1 MRKAKI
7 LLVDDDRNLLR
18 VLAFHLSEAG
28 FEVVPLS
35 SPRAAIQQLDEAPDL
50 LITDLRMPE
59 MDGLELLRRVRSRL
73 PQLPVIVLTAFGSID
88 RAVEAIRKGA
98 ADFLA
103 KPFEKEEILHAVR
116 RALQVADLL
125 EENRRL
131 AREVQ
136 DRFQFKGITG
146 SSKAFLEVLSMAGQL
161 AAVETT
167 VLITG
172 ESGTGKEL
180 LARAIHFNSARK
192 SGPFV
197 VVNCA
202 AIPRDL
208 MESEL
213 FGYRKGAFTGAMAD
227 RKGKFEAAGG
237 GSIFLD
243 EVGELPVN
251 MQAKLLRVLQER
263 EIDML
268 GESQPRAVDVRVLA
282 ATNRKLQE
290 MMEQGEFREDL
301 FYRLS
306 VAPLHVPPL
315 RERREDIPLLAHHI
329 LEKLASRTG
338 KEVRISSVALE
349 ALQGYDWP
357 GNVRELENHLERL
370 VVFNRTGT
378 ILPEDLPAQIRR
390 PPKVLGRI
398 RLELPDEGF
407 SLEEL
412 ERDIL
417 AAALER
423 HGGNQSRAARY
434 LGISRNTLLY
444 RMQKF
449 QLR

>member
-18 VLAFHLSEAG
+18 VLDYHLTEAG

-35 SPRAAIQQLDEAPDL
+35 SPREALRRLEEAPDL
-50 LITDLRMPE
+50 MVTDLRMPE
-59 MDGLELLRRVRSRL
+59 MDGLELLRRVRAQR
-73 PQLPVIVLTAFGSID
+73 PELPVIVLTAYGSID
-88 RAVEAIRKGA
+88 RAVEAIRNGA
-98 ADFLA
+98 ADFLS
-103 KPFEKEEILHAVR
+103 KPFEKEEILHAIHK
-116 RALQVADLL
+116 ALQLAELL

-136 DRFQFKGITG
+136 SKFEFKGITG
-146 SSKAFLEVLSMAGQL
+146 KSKAFLDVLSMAEQL

-192 SGPFV
+192 TGPFV

-213 FGYRKGAFTGAMAD
+213 FGYRKGAFTGAVSD
-227 RKGKFEAAGG
+227 RKGKFEAAEG

-243 EVGELPVN
+243 EIGELPVN

-263 EIDML
+263 EIDVL
-268 GESQPRAVDVRVLA
+268 GDSRPRPVDVRVLA
-282 ATNRKLQE
+282 ATNRNLTE
-290 MMEQGEFREDL
+290 MMSQGTFREDL
-301 FYRLS
+301 YYRLS

-315 RERREDIPLLAHHI
+315 RERREDIPLLIHHI
-329 LEKLASRTG
+329 LKGLTSRTG
-338 KEVRISSVALE
+338 KDVEFTPAAVE
-349 ALQGYDWP
+349 ALQAYDWP

-370 VVFNRTGT
+370 VVFNRTGRVV
-378 ILPEDLPAQIRR
+378 PEDLPTQIRR
-390 PPKVLGRI
+390 PVRVLGKVRI
-398 RLELPDEGF
+398 ELPEEGF
-407 SLEEL
+407 SLEDL

-423 HGGNQSRAARY
+423 HRGNQSKTARY

-444 RMQKF
+444 RMHKF
-449 QLR
+449 QLK